1 MEKFIEPFENKI
13 LLLVIAGITSVV
25 VYSLQFAPLQA
36 FSVFSVGITV
46 AGSALMTGG
55 LFGFLFGIPRI
66 VQSDQTLSSQNKQ
79 DNNLA
84 VARYQANTNLEQISD
99 WLTKI
104 LIGVGLTQIPQ
115 IREEIQR
122 LISFLAPG
130 LGGTDSSASFAFALL
145 VYFSICGF
153 LIGYLTTRLRLAN
166 ALREVDEVLKHIS
179 QQLEAQQEKDA
190 NALALV
196 DRQLDLRHPE
206 IHQTELDQAIASAS
220 SPIKVQIFRIAHR
233 TRKTSWREDINKP
246 QMERTIPIFRALLK
260 DDPEHKF
267 HRNHA
272 ELAFALKDKQHSIKA
287 DYREAEAELN
297 TAIAM
302 RGERL
307 NEGWSYYEF
316 NRALCRIELYGDDPR
331 MQDTI
336 LDDLAKAA
344 QDNFFFEE
352 MLDELRNWKLKS
364 WLKDKADFQ
373 ALLSRSAN

>member
-13 LLLVIAGITSVV
+13 VLLVLAGISSIV
-25 VYSLQFAPLQA
+25 VYCLQFTPLKA

-55 LFGFLFGIPRI
+55 LLGFLFGIPRI
-66 VQSDQTLSSQNKQ
+66 GQSERTLSSEDKQ
-79 DNNLA
+79 DNSLA
-84 VARYQANTNLEQISD
+84 VARYQTNTNLEQISD

-115 IREEIQR
+115 IRGEIQR

-190 NALALV
+190 NALALI

-206 IHQTELDQAIASAS
+206 IRQTELDQAIASAS
-220 SPIKVQIFRIAHR
+220 SPIKVQIFRLAHR
-233 TRKTSWREDINKP
+233 TRKTNWREDINKP
-246 QMERTIPIFRALLK
+246 QMERVIPIFRALLK

-272 ELAFALKDKQHSIKA
+272 ELAFALKDKRHSTKA

-307 NEGWSYYEF
+307 NQGWSYYEF
-316 NRALCRIELYGDDPR
+316 NRALCRIELYGDDPK
-331 MQDTI
+331 MQDAI

-352 MLDELRNWKLKS
+352 MVDELRNWKLKS

-373 ALLSRSAN
+373 TLLSRSTN